1 MISAMQ
7 RRNYGLVLGG
17 GGARGLAHLGV
28 IEVLER
34 ENLLPNVVAGTSMG
48 GLVGAFV
55 AAGYSAQELHTIARS
70 VSLRRLLD
78 WRVGTGLLSDSAFRA
93 WMAQHLP
100 PTFEELALPLV
111 VTATDIISGRTVYLS
126 RGDLYSAIRA
136 TIAYPGA
143 IDPVAMNDTLLL
155 DGGIL
160 NQVPV
165 DAAIFLGASRTL
177 AVDVTAPEPLELSEK
192 VLPGFTT
199 LPVPLPQW
207 WRDLTHKD
215 EVSVSGKE
223 HSDSHRATHGTPA
236 SLGTV
241 QALRRSVD
249 IMQAQL
255 TAARLS
261 LYRPNVLL
269 RPHLHGI
276 DLSSF
281 RRAPQAIQAGQQA
294 AEKELA
300 QLHEVFGGLSLE
312 PPK

>member
-1 MISAMQ
+1 MTQ
-7 RRNYGLVLGG
+7 RQRQSYGLVLGG
-17 GGARGLAHLGV
+17 GGARGLAHLG
-28 IEVLER
+28 IMEVLER
-34 ENLLPNVVAGTSMG
+34 EQLLPSVVAGTSMG

-55 AAGYSAQELHTIARS
+55 AAGYNASELRTIASS

-78 WRVGTGLLSDSAFRA
+78 WRVGKGLLSDNAFRA
-93 WMAQHLP
+93 WLAQHLP
-100 PTFEELALPLV
+100 PTFEELSLPLA
-111 VTATDIISGRTVYLS
+111 VTATDIIGGRTVYLS

-165 DAAIFLGASRTL
+165 DAAVFLGASRTL
-177 AVDVTAPEPLELSEK
+177 AVDVTAPEPLELGGK
-192 VLPGFTT
+192 AVLGFPA

-207 WRDLTHKD
+207 WHDLAHKERPAD
-215 EVSVSGKE
+215 G
-223 HSDSHRATHGTPA
+223 HHATHGTPA
-236 SLGTV
+236 SLSAV

-261 LYRPNVLL
+261 LYRPNMLL
-269 RPHLHGI
+269 RPDLRGI

-281 RRAPQAIQAGQQA
+281 RRAPQAIQAGQEA
-294 AEKELA
+294 AEAVLAEL
-300 QLHEVFGGLSLE
+300 HSTFGG
-312 PPK
+312 